1 MEVPTTLEALTAWAH
16 TAPEALTAWA
26 LTAVPV
32 PVAVARTVEARTV
45 EAATEVEDI
54 SEVAAKPTAPGHA
67 PRRWSFSESRS
78 LICHNIL
85 PGWPC

>member
-1 MEVPTTLEALTAWAH
+1 MEVPTTLEALTAWVP
-16 TAPEALTAWA
+16 TVEVVLTAWVH
-26 LTAVPV
+26 TAVLV
-32 PVAVARTVEARTV
+32 PVAVARTV
-45 EAATEVEDI
+45 EAATEVEDTT
-54 SEVAAKPTAPGHA
+54 EVAAKPTTLGHA

>member
-1 MEVPTTLEALTAWAH
+1 MAWVR
-16 TAPEALTAWA
+16 
-26 LTAVPV
+26 TAVLV